1 MHAKHDEPRPTTATL
16 FVGCLPHLPFH
27 FPFASHSEQGVS
39 NFCTTISLRIIGSPS
54 RYPSVFITDHLPLPI
69 ANGRDRSIALAGLP
83 LPISDICQN
92 KMSHIGVW
100 SNNNNLAKTHH
111 CSNLGATYFHI
122 LHRPNLASGRG
133 TGLNPFVTLLL
144 QVAFQTTLHVAA
156 CSGL

>member
-1 MHAKHDEPRPTTATL
+1 
-16 FVGCLPHLPFH
+16 
-27 FPFASHSEQGVS
+27 
-39 NFCTTISLRIIGSPS
+39 
-54 RYPSVFITDHLPLPI
+54 
-69 ANGRDRSIALAGLP
+69 
-83 LPISDICQN
+83 
-92 KMSHIGVW
+92 MSHIGVW

-156 CSGL
+156 CSPLTDALPMSWTTVDNRAQAKHFEFQPRGNNVPASFHQSA